1 MAIDIVTPAGSEPIG
16 LSDVKN
22 FLRIDHDNDDE
33 LIQEILIPAAR
44 QMCEEYTRRILVT
57 TTIDEYFDKFPTNRW
72 NNLSNII
79 YLSRGPVAS
88 ISSVKYVDEIGSE
101 VTVSTDAYVTDLIS
115 EPARIQSVS
124 GWFAA
129 AGVVNQVIVRY
140 NVGTAT
146 TSVPKPLIQGMLLVI
161 SDLYDQRSDRVR
173 QLPTASEY
181 LWNPYRIFTF

>member
-1 MAIDIVTPAGSEPIG
+1 MAFDIVTAAASEPIT
-16 LSDVKN
+16 LADAKA
-22 FLRIDHDNDDE
+22 FLRVDHSDDDD
-33 LIQEILIPAAR
+33 LIEALITAAR

-72 NNLSNII
+72 NNLSNLI

-88 ISSVKYVDEIGSE
+88 ITSVSYVDEIGSS
-101 VTVSTDAYVTDLIS
+101 VTISTDAYVNDLIS
-115 EPARIQSVS
+115 EPARIQSVA

-140 NVGTAT
+140 VVGTDVSAI
-146 TSVPKPLIQGMLLVI
+146 PKPLIQGMMLVI
-161 SDLYDQRSDRVR
+161 SDLYDQRNDRVK

>member
-1 MAIDIVTPAGSEPIG
+1 MS
-16 LSDVKN
+16 
-22 FLRIDHDNDDE
+22 
-33 LIQEILIPAAR
+33 
-44 QMCEEYTRRILVT
+44 
-57 TTIDEYFDKFPTNRW
+57 
-72 NNLSNII
+72 NLI

-88 ISSVKYVDEIGSE
+88 ITSLKYVDEIGSE
-101 VTVSTDAYVTDLIS
+101 ETITSSSYVTDLIS

-140 NVGTAT
+140 VVGTDVSAI
-146 TSVPKPLIQGMLLVI
+146 PKPLIQGMMLVI
-161 SDLYDQRSDRVR
+161 SDLYDNRNERVR